1 MQKAIVLMLASL
13 ACAAALGAAPSN
25 VHFLSRDEARQALTT
40 GAERDFYSHL
50 QLVEMRA
57 KTGLELKAVSLEAAR
72 EQVIASYGAS
82 VGEFTADEQA
92 ALRDATDHLQPVLES
107 QAPLFARTPW
117 SFIKVKANIEGGL
130 PHTRGDSIVLAE
142 PVLASLVRAHATR
155 AFDQPS
161 PVWALLVHEQTHV
174 IQRRHPGLFAALYTG
189 VFGFQH
195 ADLPTPPEWIASV
208 RMTNPDGPVSDWVF
222 ALGSGAAQ
230 RWMLPELLVDHG
242 DHPRMPEDFRVV
254 AVRIERHGAAWGY
267 ADKNAP
273 AETLALESL
282 QEYVERFPVRD
293 ELFHPNEIAAGMLSD
308 LIIGAPLPNPENA
321 MWSLTRTWAAQSLR

>member
-1 MQKAIVLMLASL
+1 MILILVHL
-13 ACAAALGAAPSN
+13 ACAAALGAAPST

-40 GAERDFYSHL
+40 GADRDFYAHL

-57 KTGLELKAVSLEAAR
+57 KTGLALKATSLEAAR
-72 EQVIASYGAS
+72 EQVMASYGGS
-82 VGEFTADEQA
+82 VEEFTADEQA
-92 ALRDATDHLQPVLES
+92 ALRDATDHLQPILES
-107 QAPLFARTPW
+107 QAPLYARTPW

-174 IQRRHPGLFAALYTG
+174 IQRRHPGMFATLYTG

-195 ADLPTPPEWIASV
+195 VDLPTPPEWIAAV
-208 RMTNPDGPVSDWVF
+208 RMTNPDAPISDWVF
-222 ALGSGAAQ
+222 ALGKDAGQ
-230 RWMLPELLVDHG
+230 RWMLPEILVDHG
-242 DHPRMPEDFRVV
+242 DHPQMPADFRVV
-254 AVRIERHGAAWGY
+254 AVRVEHHGASWVY
-267 ADKNAP
+267 ADQSAP
-273 AETLALESL
+273 AETVVLDSL

-293 ELFHPNEIAAGMLSD
+293 ELFHPNEIAAGMLSY
-308 LIIGAPLPNPENA
+308 LIIGASLPNPENA